1 MRKTFLFAVLFI
13 LGISTLQA
21 QSLKFGVKGGV
32 NFANY
37 TGGNVDGMDFNNI
50 TSYHAGVVA
59 EINIF
64 QNFSIQP
71 ELLYSTVGSELD
83 GLGDQIKNELG
94 YLSLPVLVKFYLTEN
109 KLSLELGPQASV
121 LVSERNEV
129 DAGDSNTFDF
139 AVAGGLSYKITNG
152 LFISGRYA
160 AGLTEPK
167 KDADVKNSV
176 IQFSV
181 GYMF

>member
-1 MRKTFLFAVLFI
+1 MRKMFFLGVIFI
-13 LGISTLQA
+13 LGINTSEA
-21 QSLKFGVKGGV
+21 QSLKFGIKGGA

-37 TGGNVDGMDFNNI
+37 TGGNVDGMDFNTI

-64 QNFSIQP
+64 QNLSIQP

-83 GLGDQIKNELG
+83 GLSDQIKNELG
-94 YLSLPVLVKFYLTEN
+94 YLSLPVMAKFYLTEN
-109 KLSLELGPQASV
+109 KLSLEVGPQASV
-121 LVSERNEV
+121 LVSERNEI
-129 DAGDSNTFDF
+129 DATDSNTFDF

-176 IQFSV
+176 VQFSV